1 MKLILEEVTDVHYTQ
16 SLDEETG
23 KKSMF
28 IEGVFLQGGIKNR
41 NGRLYPVEVLAREV
55 NRYNEEYVKK
65 NRAFGELGH
74 PNGPQINLDRISHMH
89 KELRQEGNNFWGKAK
104 LMDTPCGN
112 IAKNLISEGASLGV
126 SSRGMGSVRPNKDGV
141 NEVQGDFHLATA
153 ADIVVDPSAPDAW
166 VQGIMENKE
175 WVLQGGVWVEQ
186 KVEEIQ
192 REVEQKVRA
201 REFDT
206 KAAVKLMER
215 YLACLVESGAGPK
228 HANDKDWVCVGC
240 GEPTGSM
247 HGSQCGAGRK
257 SSLRPRG
264 IVQMDDMLVRK
275 H

>member
-1 MKLILEEVTDVHYTQ
+1 MKLITEEVIDVNYTMLEEA
-16 SLDEETG
+16 TG

-28 IEGVFLQGGIKNR
+28 IEGIFLQGGIKNR

-55 NRYNEEYVKK
+55 NRYNEEFVKK

-126 SSRGMGSVRPNKDGV
+126 SSRGMGSVRTNKDGV

-166 VQGIMENKE
+166 VNGIMESKE
-175 WVLQGGVWVEQ
+175 WTWDNQKGIWVEQ
-186 KVEEIQ
+186 AVETVRKTVNEMTRSRTLNVKQKFKLFENMLQVLTEKWVCTSCGAEKGDMHSDKCRGRGNKVTDGDTL
-192 REVEQKVRA
+192 VRA
-201 REFDT
+201 PHSY
-206 KAAVKLMER
+206 K
-215 YLACLVESGAGPK
+215 C
-228 HANDKDWVCVGC
+228 
-240 GEPTGSM
+240 
-247 HGSQCGAGRK
+247 
-257 SSLRPRG
+257 
-264 IVQMDDMLVRK
+264 
-275 H
+275 